1 MHDGQITLIG
11 DVMMQSPLSEIR
23 GVAPDGFE
31 AALSA
36 LRDGGVCIGNLEM
49 PFSCRGYRV
58 RKHSNLRS
66 DPERADDVR
75 SMGIDAVSLANN
87 HMMDYG
93 PEALFD
99 TLEACDRAGLAR
111 CGAGRDLE
119 DALRPAWLRVGSH
132 DVALLSV
139 SATLPMESEAGIGKP
154 GIAPLRVACSFEVD
168 ANLMVEQPG
177 TMPVVHT
184 VTDPT
189 DQETLCQLVADLKTR
204 AAYVI
209 LAVHWGVPTYWMSPY
224 QGLLAEYQSPLAHAL
239 IDAGADLICGHHSHS
254 LHPIEVYRG
263 KPIFYS
269 LGNFMFETARGF
281 MEPESL
287 IVSVRLSDGPSLELR
302 PLSLDANGI
311 PGLAEGDEA
320 QRVLEKAQD
329 LSAAFGTDISVQDS
343 SARLELRDSVLAAR

>member
-1 MHDGQITLIG
+1 M
-11 DVMMQSPLSEIR
+11 
-23 GVAPDGFE
+23 
-31 AALSA
+31 
-36 LRDGGVCIGNLEM
+36 CIGNLEM
-49 PFSCRGYRV
+49 PLSRRGYRV

-99 TLEACDRAGLAR
+99 TLEACDRAGLVR

-119 DALRPAWLRVGSH
+119 DALRPAWLRVGPH
-132 DVALLSV
+132 DVALVSV
-139 SATLPMESEAGIGKP
+139 SATLPMESEAGVGKP

-184 VTDPT
+184 AIDPT
-189 DQETLCQLVADLKTR
+189 DQDTVCHLVAELKGR
-204 AAYVI
+204 ASYVI

-224 QGLLAEYQSPLAHAL
+224 QGLLAEYQTPLAHAL

-287 IVSVRLSDGPSLELR
+287 IVSIRPSETPSVELR
-302 PLSLDANGI
+302 PLSLDENGI
-311 PGLAEGDEA
+311 PGLAEDAEA
-320 QRVLEKAQD
+320 QRVLKKVMD
-329 LSAAFGTDISVQDS
+329 LSAPFGTDISVRES
-343 SARLELRDSVLAAR
+343 VARLELRDSALAAR